1 MVADAREIDT
11 GTGNK
16 AYLNEDDTKERFEFQ
31 GGFSGRERNHF
42 FVRKKD
48 NPGFIDFSFSSG
60 LDFMEDG
67 RAALPFD
74 FDQDGDLDLVTL
86 SLHGIRVLM
95 NIGFGSTKNYL
106 RLEFEDPRAALGA
119 QIDVWTGDQRQVRTV
134 KLEGGFHSQ
143 QSLDTYFGLGKFR
156 VADRVKVTWPDGQ
169 RRVLRNLGG
178 HLRIDRDGKV
188 TPIRIKAWTN
198 PPRPPTKPHQQNL
211 RLTSGAEEQLISKN
225 GPTIINFWAPWCK
238 ACVRE
243 VPQLNRVASSKKG
256 TLNVV
261 GVSVETK
268 DLKGVSRFIAK
279 HKPKF
284 KIGYATDEIIEAY
297 FGSDGK
303 MDLPATFVF
312 DDEER
317 LIRVFRSEVDAQRII
332 SAVGRV
338 PLTAEDYL
346 SFGLSIQ
353 SKEKAE
359 IMLRAL
365 TRSAEIDKENPRAHW
380 RLGKGFMAVE
390 KFSEAKKAFLMASKL
405 STEDPEIIVDL
416 ALAKLNLDDKVGY
429 RETLEEATKRGT
441 SARAHNEYGQAL
453 EEQERLEDAA
463 KEYNAAIKINPAFY
477 LALVN
482 LRRVKA
488 KQKDGRGVRALTEQ
502 LTKLGYKEPKQKPG
516 LNTSP
521 SPSGLQPN
529 K

>member
-1 MVADAREIDT
+1 M
-11 GTGNK
+11 N
-16 AYLNEDDTKERFEFQ
+16 FQ

-42 FVRKKD
+42 FVRNKD
-48 NPGFIDFSFSSG
+48 NSGFVDFSFSSG

-67 RAALPFD
+67 RAAIPLD

-86 SLHGIRVLM
+86 SLHGVRVLM
-95 NIGFGSTKNYL
+95 NIGLGTTKNYL
-106 RLEFEDPRAALGA
+106 RLEFEDPRGALGA
-119 QIDVWTGDQRQVRTV
+119 RIDVWTGDHRQVKTV

-143 QSLDTYFGLGKFR
+143 QSIDTFFGLGKYR

-169 RRVLRNLGG
+169 RRVFRNLGG
-178 HLRIDRDGKV
+178 HLRVASDGKV
-188 TPIRIKAWTN
+188 TPIRIKTWTN
-198 PPRPPTKPHQQNL
+198 PPRPPTKPHQQSF
-211 RLTSGAEEQLISKN
+211 RLTTGAEEQLISKN
-225 GPTIINFWAPWCK
+225 GPTIVNFWAPWCK

-243 VPQLNRVASSKKG
+243 FPQLNRLAVSQEG
-256 TLNVV
+256 TLRVV

-268 DLKGVSRFIAK
+268 DLKGVSRFVAK

-284 KIGYATDEIIEAY
+284 RIGYATDEIIEAY

-312 DDEER
+312 DNEKR
-317 LIRVFRSEVDAQRII
+317 LIRVYRSEIDAQRIM

-353 SKEKAE
+353 NKENADV
-359 IMLRAL
+359 MLRAL
-365 TRSAEIDKENPRAHW
+365 SRSAEIDKNNPRASW

-390 KFSEAKKAFLMASKL
+390 KFSEAEKAFSKASKL
-405 STEDPEIIVDL
+405 SNEDPEIMVDL
-416 ALAKLNLDDKVGY
+416 AIAKLKIGDKAGY
-429 RETLEEATKRGT
+429 RKTLERATKIGT

-453 EEQERLEDAA
+453 EELDKLEDAA
-463 KEYNAAIKINPAFY
+463 KEYNVAIKINPAFH
-477 LALVN
+477 LAFVN
-482 LRRVKA
+482 LRRVRA
-488 KQKDGRGVRALTEQ
+488 KQKDGMGVKVLTEQ

-516 LNTSP
+516 LNASP